1 MAKIFETSADIS
13 ELAHKKFE
21 ETGLQ
26 QMGVTLK
33 VMSLTKAKDVLK
45 VSRANATTEFLTKKS
60 DVITLYVYEDVF
72 DRLTDVQKEMI
83 MEGVLSNVSYDGEK
97 DKLIID
103 NRRYGELARMKH
115 KFTNYADVLE
125 LTLVIMDEIIEE
137 EKARKEEEREAKKL
151 AKKNKQ

>member
-72 DRLTDVQKEMI
+72 DRLTDAQKEMI

-115 KFTNYADVLE
+115 KFPDYADVLE
-125 LTLVIMDEIIEE
+125 LTLVIMDESIEE
-137 EKARKEEEREAKKL
+137 GKARKEEEREAKKL
-151 AKKNKQ
+151 AKKNRQ

>member
-1 MAKIFETSADIS
+1 MAKIFETCADIS
-13 ELAHKKFE
+13 ELAHKKFD
-21 ETGLQ
+21 ETGLA

-33 VMSLTKAKDVLK
+33 VMSLTKSKDVLK

-60 DVITLYVYEDVF
+60 DVVTLFVYEDVF
-72 DRLTDVQKEMI
+72 DRLTDAQKDML

-115 KFTNYADVLE
+115 KFPDYADVLE
-125 LTLVIMDEIIEE
+125 TTLIIMDEIIEE

-151 AKKNKQ
+151 ARKSKQ

>member
-72 DRLTDVQKEMI
+72 DRLTDAQKEVV
-83 MEGVLSNVSYDGEK
+83 MEGVRSNVSYDGGE

-115 KFTNYADVLE
+115 KFPYYADVLE